1 MRNGQVYVLQMG
13 GLEMIIKL
21 LLCGLMPALF
31 VGSVGLVLREVA
43 KFMAKNIED
52 DK

>member
-1 MRNGQVYVLQMG
+1 
-13 GLEMIIKL
+13 MIIKL

-31 VGSVGLVLREVA
+31 VGSVGLVLWEVA